1 MMAAKALARD
11 VSAPGLVAIGDH
23 RNEVVLV
30 GRLTAAAQEREMPS
44 GDSMVT
50 WRIVVDRPLVPRS
63 DGRRSPTVDAL
74 DCVAWR
80 KPICRSALG
89 WQVGDTVEISGAL
102 RRRFW
107 RSERGPVSRTEV
119 EVVRARRLVKAI

>member
-1 MMAAKALARD
+1 MMAAKAVAEE
-11 VSAPGLVAIGDH
+11 VAAAGLVAVGDH

-30 GRLTAAAQEREMPS
+30 GRLTAAAEERELPS
-44 GDSMVT
+44 GDALVS
-50 WRIVVDRPLVPRS
+50 WRIVVDRPPVQRT

-74 DCVAWR
+74 DCITWR
-80 KPICRSALG
+80 KAVARSVLT
-89 WQVGDTVEISGAL
+89 WQVGDTIEVSGAL

-119 EVVRARRLVKAI
+119 EVIRARRIAKAT